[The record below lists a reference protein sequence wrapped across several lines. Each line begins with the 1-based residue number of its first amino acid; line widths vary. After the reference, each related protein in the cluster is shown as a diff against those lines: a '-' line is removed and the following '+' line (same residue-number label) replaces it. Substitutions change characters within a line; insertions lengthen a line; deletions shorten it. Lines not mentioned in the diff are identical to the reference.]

1 MHWKARTIT
10 RHFKSEAL
18 KMVARQETKSSHG
31 GFVGLRSAFTLI
43 ELLVVIAI
51 IAILAAMLLP
61 ALAKAKD
68 HAKTI
73 QCVNNNKQMGLAAML
88 YANDYQDFL
97 PPINRDPYVP
107 GTMST
112 HTNWWFIMIQAYIV
126 GLNNTNSGTVWRC
139 PTVQNADI
147 NPGNTTYFGVVWQ
160 GYGPSQNGSV
170 GNQYIS
176 YPSVP
181 GGTASKKLSQLRRSS
196 QLWLFGDDGTPKQTW
211 TDTQPTCGYWTDVT
225 VIAPDPNSGW
235 RDYNPQ
241 KQPAIRH
248 DSNTRAVFALCDG
261 HVEKWKWKELRSNLN
276 DVFGINSN

>member
-1 MHWKARTIT
+1 MTHRAAKQSARHAST
-10 RHFKSEAL
+10 RPEANPRGR
-18 KMVARQETKSSHG
+18 VSIGQAR
-31 GFVGLRSAFTLI
+31 AFTLI

-73 QCVNNNKQMGLAAML
+73 GCVNNGKQMGRGAML
-88 YANDYQDFL
+88 YANDNQDYL
-97 PPINRDPYVP
+97 PPINSYPYNYN
-107 GTMST
+107 GSSMST
-112 HTNWWFIMIQAYIV
+112 HTNWWFIMIQPYIV

-147 NPGNTTYFGVVWQ
+147 NPGNTAYFGVVWQ
-160 GYGPSQNGSV
+160 GYGPSQNGNV
-170 GNQYIS
+170 GNQYIN
-176 YPSVP
+176 YPSAP
-181 GGTASKKLSQLRRSS
+181 GGIASKKLSQLRRSS

-225 VIAPDPNSGW
+225 VIAPDPSVGWSG
-235 RDYNPQ
+235 YNPQ

-261 HVEKWKWKELRSNLN
+261 HVEKWNWKNLRNDLN